1 MTAGGVTYQES
12 GALLMP
18 PIGELALGQAGGDLG
33 RGAASPVAFM
43 TLTVNEPRAG
53 AGTTVGLQ
61 AALGGAGVIHP
72 LE

>member
-1 MTAGGVTYQES
+1 MTYQDS

-18 PIGELALGQAGGDLG
+18 PTVNLRLP
-33 RGAASPVAFM
+33 RPAATWAAVPLTPVAFM
-43 TLTVNEPRAG
+43 TLTVKDPRAG
-53 AGTTVGLQ
+53 AGTIVGWQ